1 MTQFEY
7 LSVLVSIIVGLA
19 ITQLLSATARLIQL
33 RRRVAAH
40 ATTFCWMALM
50 FLINTQMWWAAFERR
65 WTSDWN
71 FFSFLLYL
79 LMPII
84 GFLLS
89 YLLVPQA
96 EDLDEFDLAT
106 NFADNRP
113 WFFGLLALLPCV
125 SMAEQA
131 LRMSSLELDGDT
143 AFRIAFALMA
153 LVASQVRSARFQF
166 WNALLAMTVVCAYVA
181 MLFLRLR

>member
-1 MTQFEY
+1 MSQFEY

-19 ITQLLSATARLIQL
+19 ITQLLSGAARLIQL
-33 RRRVAAH
+33 RRRLSAD
-40 ATTFCWMALM
+40 ATTLCWMALL

-65 WTSDWN
+65 DASDWN

-89 YLLVPQA
+89 YLLVPQG
-96 EDLDEFDLAT
+96 EDAADIDLAA
-106 NFADNRP
+106 NFAGNRP
-113 WFFGLLALLPCV
+113 WFFALLALLPCV
-125 SMAEQA
+125 SMIEET
-131 LRMSSLELDGDT
+131 LRVGTLAGNGDT
-143 AFRIAFALMA
+143 AFRVAFAALA
-153 LVASQVRSARFQF
+153 LVASRVRNPRFHF
-166 WNALLAMTVVCAYVA
+166 WNALVAMAIVCAYVA

>member
-19 ITQLLSATARLIQL
+19 ITQLLSGAARLIQL
-33 RRRVAAH
+33 RRRVPAH
-40 ATTFCWMALM
+40 ATTICWMGLM

-125 SMAEQA
+125 SLAEQA
-131 LRMSSLELDGDT
+131 LRMGGLELDGDT
-143 AFRIAFALMA
+143 AFRIVFALIA
-153 LVASQVRSARFQF
+153 LVASRVRSARFQL
-166 WNALLAMTVVCAYVA
+166 WNAWLAMAVVCAYVA
-181 MLFLRLR
+181 VLFLRLR

>member
-1 MTQFEY
+1 MSQFEY

-19 ITQLLSATARLIQL
+19 LAQLLTGIARQIQL
-33 RRRVAAH
+33 RRRVPAD
-40 ATTFCWMALM
+40 ATTLCWTALL

-65 WTSDWN
+65 ESADWN

-89 YLLVPQA
+89 YLLVPPLEEGETVDPA
-96 EDLDEFDLAT
+96 A
-106 NFADNRP
+106 NFASNRP

-125 SMAEQA
+125 SMLEEF
-131 LRMSSLELDGDT
+131 LRMGALSHGSDT
-143 AFRIAFALMA
+143 AFRSVFAAMA
-153 LVASQVRSARFQF
+153 LVASRVRSARFQF
-166 WNALLAMTVVCAYVA
+166 WNALVAFAVISSYVA